1 MEIKAYMSKKSK
13 LVIIYCMIC
22 TVLFIAVFTLVSYTG
37 KLPQS
42 WVAAVFTALYC
53 VITAS
58 GAFLI
63 LKFGGPSSPAD
74 PPKGLRPDQNLFRQM
89 KTPAATE
96 TLSDCTSPTI
106 GNEALTSDILSSSL
120 DMPVSSAPIINNVGF
135 LKSTVRYDTEP
146 FSVAAH
152 ICISYWRAKFT
163 TVFKFVSLH
172 IGNRSNAPEELL
184 MASSLT

>member
-13 LVIIYCMIC
+13 LVIIYCVIC

-89 KTPAATE
+89 KTPAATTDTE
-96 TLSDCTSPTI
+96 GRITWR
-106 GNEALTSDILSSSL
+106 NEAFTNAFADILSSDTDITSL
-120 DMPVSSAPIINNVGF
+120 
-135 LKSTVRYDTEP
+135 
-146 FSVAAH
+146 
-152 ICISYWRAKFT
+152 
-163 TVFKFVSLH
+163 
-172 IGNRSNAPEELL
+172 
-184 MASSLT
+184 